1 MNAFNA
7 RRSGPATLMAFALL
21 LATSTVASAA
31 SGKSKWL
38 SPSTLG
44 ATPDGSALF
53 VTCATGDRVLMV
65 DTANRRVTN
74 SIDMPAPP
82 TGLAV
87 SADGKTLFVTCAG
100 SQSKICVVDVLK
112 GRVTD
117 TLLAGHTAMAPV
129 LSPDGKLFFVCN
141 RFDDD
146 VSVFNLATRKEVRRI
161 PVQREPVSAAIT
173 PDGKKLLVANLLHN
187 GRADAN
193 IVAAVVSV
201 IDPELGKVV
210 KELKLPNG
218 STTLNDIRVSPDGKY
233 AVVTHILSRYPLPT
247 TQLDRGWVN
256 TNAKTVI
263 ALEPME
269 LLNTVLL
276 DTVDHGAANPWG
288 LDWSADGKKLVVAL
302 AGTHEVSVTDFPALL
317 EKLTAVSRT
326 NSAPGDSSTPYIAA
340 SRSPSDVPND
350 LSFLVGVRERKH
362 LPEGDLGP
370 RGVVVVG
377 GLAYTAN
384 YFSDSLSAVEID
396 GAHPKSFSISLGPK
410 PPMSPERRGEL
421 YFNDARICFQNW
433 HSCATCHPG
442 DARVDALNWDLLNDG
457 IGNPKNTKSMLF
469 AFPTPPA
476 MSIGVRE
483 SAHAA
488 VRAGIRHILFT
499 VQPPEVGDSLDAYLK
514 ALKPVPSPALVNGKL
529 SPAAKRG
536 EKLFNKKE
544 VGCSQC
550 HPGPLF
556 TDLQSYEVG
565 TRGRTDR
572 DGVIY
577 DTPSLVEL
585 WRTAPYLHDGS
596 AATLRDVLTGANQ
609 KDQHGVTSRL
619 SPDQTNDLAE
629 YLRSL

>member
-1 MNAFNA
+1 MKAFNA
-7 RRSGPATLMAFALL
+7 CRSGATTLVALAIL
-21 LATSTVASAA
+21 FLTTVLASAA

-38 SPSTLG
+38 SPSNLG
-44 ATPDGSALF
+44 ATPDGTTLF

-65 DTANRRVTN
+65 DTSKRSVANSV
-74 SIDMPAPP
+74 DMPAPP

-100 SQSKICVVDVLK
+100 SQSRICVVDVLK
-112 GRVTD
+112 ARVTD
-117 TLLAGHTAMAPV
+117 TLPAGHTAMGPV
-129 LSPDGKLFFVCN
+129 LSPDGKFLFVCN
-141 RFDDD
+141 RFEDDI
-146 VSVFNLATRKEVRRI
+146 SVINLATRKEVRRI
-161 PVQREPVSAAIT
+161 PVQREPVAAAIT
-173 PDGKKLLVANLLHN
+173 PDGKWLLVANHLHN
-187 GRADAN
+187 GRADAD

-201 IDPELGKVV
+201 IDPVLGKVV

-218 STTLNDIRVSPDGKY
+218 SGSLNDIRVSPDGKY

-256 TNAKTVI
+256 TNAKTLI

-276 DTVDHGAANPWG
+276 DTVDRGAANPWG
-288 LDWSADGKKLVVAL
+288 AAWSADGKKLVVAL
-302 AGTHEVSVTDFPALL
+302 AGTHEVSVTEFPALL
-317 EKLTAVSRT
+317 EKLATLSRVDPASGKSAV
-326 NSAPGDSSTPYIAA
+326 PYTAA
-340 SRSPSDVPND
+340 SRSPGDVPND
-350 LSFLVGVRERKH
+350 LSFLVGVRERTH

-370 RGVVVVG
+370 RGIIVVG
-377 GLAYTAN
+377 GLAFTAN

-396 GAHPKSFSISLGPK
+396 GDHPKSFTISLGPK
-410 PPMSPERRGEL
+410 PAMSPARQGEL
-421 YFNDARICFQNW
+421 YFNDARICFQSW
-433 HSCATCHPG
+433 HTCATCHPG

-457 IGNPKNTKSMLF
+457 IGNPKNTKSMLLTF
-469 AFPTPPA
+469 ETPPA

-483 SAHAA
+483 SAYAA
-488 VRAGIRHILFT
+488 VRAGIQHILFT
-499 VQPPEVGDSLDAYLK
+499 VQPPEVGNSLDAYLK

-536 EKLFNKKE
+536 EKLFHKKE
-544 VGCSQC
+544 VGCAQC

-556 TDLQSYEVG
+556 TDLQSYDVG
-565 TRGRTDR
+565 TRGRSDR
-572 DGVIY
+572 DAVIY

-596 AATLRDVLTGANQ
+596 AATLHDVLTVANQ
-609 KDQHGVTSRL
+609 KDQHGTTSRL
-619 SPDQTNDLAE
+619 SPDQVKDLVE

>member
-1 MNAFNA
+1 
-7 RRSGPATLMAFALL
+7 
-21 LATSTVASAA
+21 
-31 SGKSKWL
+31 
-38 SPSTLG
+38 
-44 ATPDGSALF
+44 
-53 VTCATGDRVLMV
+53 
-65 DTANRRVTN
+65 
-74 SIDMPAPP
+74 
-82 TGLAV
+82 
-87 SADGKTLFVTCAG
+87 
-100 SQSKICVVDVLK
+100 
-112 GRVTD
+112 
-117 TLLAGHTAMAPV
+117 
-129 LSPDGKLFFVCN
+129 
-141 RFDDD
+141 
-146 VSVFNLATRKEVRRI
+146 
-161 PVQREPVSAAIT
+161 
-173 PDGKKLLVANLLHN
+173 
-187 GRADAN
+187 
-193 IVAAVVSV
+193 
-201 IDPELGKVV
+201 
-210 KELKLPNG
+210 
-218 STTLNDIRVSPDGKY
+218 
-233 AVVTHILSRYPLPT
+233 
-247 TQLDRGWVN
+247 
-256 TNAKTVI
+256 
-263 ALEPME
+263 
-269 LLNTVLL
+269 
-276 DTVDHGAANPWG
+276 
-288 LDWSADGKKLVVAL
+288 
-302 AGTHEVSVTDFPALL
+302 
-317 EKLTAVSRT
+317 
-326 NSAPGDSSTPYIAA
+326 
-340 SRSPSDVPND
+340 
-350 LSFLVGVRERKH
+350 
-362 LPEGDLGP
+362 
-370 RGVVVVG
+370 
-377 GLAYTAN
+377 
-384 YFSDSLSAVEID
+384 
-396 GAHPKSFSISLGPK
+396 
-410 PPMSPERRGEL
+410 MSPERRGEL